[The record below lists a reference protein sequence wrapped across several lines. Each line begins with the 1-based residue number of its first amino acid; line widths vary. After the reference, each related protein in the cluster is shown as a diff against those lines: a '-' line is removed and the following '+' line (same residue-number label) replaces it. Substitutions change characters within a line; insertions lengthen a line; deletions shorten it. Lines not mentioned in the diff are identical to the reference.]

1 MPPPARWPRWGR
13 SSAVFA
19 PPQGLQD
26 SAAPNRG
33 RYHGEVGTGA
43 SLRSLGKRG
52 VPSLAPSPSNP
63 CRPIA
68 GRQWGRANAFQQEL
82 LSNRPPIFKVT
93 LPRKPA
99 DVWFCNVDV
108 NENASWCKWGE
119 REHLGLACGAPFV
132 CLLLTASSGTWSDGF
147 CRMGGSLEGPGV
159 SSRLCHRPVVR
170 TWAGAL
176 GRRHRHGLG
185 SRGVPA

>member
-1 MPPPARWPRWGR
+1 MGT
-13 SSAVFA
+13 
-19 PPQGLQD
+19 LQRRFR
-26 SAAPNRG
+26 AAAGVAGFSRPEPGEVSWRG
-33 RYHGEVGTGA
+33 RYRGVAEIPRKEGG
-43 SLRSLGKRG
+43 GCG

-63 CRPIA
+63 CRPVA